1 MDKPQKI
8 FIELTRNYDR
18 EIPEF
23 ISQFRRMN
31 FNVQSYYGN
40 DYNIM
45 PKDIIDEMF
54 EHCNFAVSCVSPIT
68 ARMIDAAPELR
79 LICAFGAG
87 FDQIDVEA
95 ATARGIP
102 VVNGRGGNAI
112 AVSEQ
117 VVGMMIALSRNFIKM
132 DHEMRKGLWRSG
144 LGLELHGKTVGIIG
158 MGAVGCELVRILH
171 HGFSMKILAH
181 DIRENSDMVQ
191 KYGVEYVD
199 IKTLCAQSDYIS
211 IHTPLFPSTRG
222 LIGREEIAL
231 MKPTAFLINTSRGG
245 VLDERAL
252 LVALNNRS
260 IAGAG
265 LDVFEQEPY
274 RTNHFAQFDNVITT
288 THCAA
293 NTPETAHRIAKLLT
307 DCIHD
312 VLNGDRPRCN
322 VINPE
327 VYSGS

>member
-1 MDKPQKI
+1 MGRSQKI
-8 FIELTRNYDR
+8 FIEITRNYDR

-31 FNVQSYYGN
+31 FEVQSYYGN
-40 DYNIM
+40 DYDIM
-45 PKDIIDEMF
+45 PKDIINEMF
-54 EHCNFAVSCVSPIT
+54 EHCGYAVSCISPVT
-68 ARMIDAAPELR
+68 ARMIDLAQDLK

-87 FDQIDVEA
+87 FDHIDVEA

-117 VVGMMIALSRNFIKM
+117 VIGMMIALSRNFIKM
-132 DHEMRKGLWRSG
+132 DHEMRRGLWRSG

-158 MGAVGCELVRILH
+158 MGAVGCELARILR
-171 HGFSMKILAH
+171 HGFCMNVLACDVH
-181 DIRENSDMVQ
+181 ENQSVIRE
-191 KYGVEYVD
+191 YGVQYVD
-199 IKTLCAQSDYIS
+199 IGTLCAQSDYIS
-211 IHTPLFPSTRG
+211 IHVPLFPSTRG
-222 LIGREEIAL
+222 LVGREEIAL
-231 MKPTAFLINTSRGG
+231 MKPSAFLINTSRGG

-252 LVALNNRS
+252 LAALNNRA

-274 RTNHFAQFDNVITT
+274 RNNYFAEFDNVITT

-293 NTPETAHRIAKLLT
+293 NTPETAHRIAELLT
-307 DCIHD
+307 GCIHD
-312 VLNGDRPRCN
+312 VMEGRRPRCN
-322 VINPE
+322 VVNPE
-327 VYSGS
+327 IYERN

>member
-1 MDKPQKI
+1 MGKPQKI
-8 FIELTRNYDR
+8 FFEITRNYDR
-18 EIPEF
+18 QVPEF
-23 ISQFRRMN
+23 ISQFRRMG
-31 FNVQSYYGN
+31 FDVQSYYGN
-40 DYNIM
+40 DYDIM

-54 EHCNFAVSCVSPIT
+54 ADCDIAVSCISPVT
-68 ARMIDAAPELR
+68 ARMINLSHNLR

-87 FDQIDVEA
+87 FDHIDVDA

-117 VVGMMIALSRNFIKM
+117 VIGMMIALSRNFLKM
-132 DHEMRKGLWRSG
+132 DHEMRKGLWRSQ
-144 LGLELHGKTVGIIG
+144 LGLELHGKTVGVIG
-158 MGAVGCELVRILH
+158 MGAVGCELARILH
-171 HGFSMKILAH
+171 CGFDAKILAC
-181 DIRENSDMVQ
+181 DVRENPEVIK
-191 KYGVEYVD
+191 KYGVAYVD
-199 IKTLCAQSDYIS
+199 MKTLCSQSDYVS

-222 LIGREEIAL
+222 LVGKEEIAL
-231 MKPTAFLINTSRGG
+231 MKRSAFLINTSRGG

-252 LVALNNRS
+252 LGALNNRS

-274 RTNHFAQFDNVITT
+274 RNNQFAAFDNVITT

-293 NTPETAHRIAKLLT
+293 NTPETADRIAKLLT
-307 DCIHD
+307 ECIHD
-312 VLNGDRPRCN
+312 ILGGRKPRHN

-327 VYSGS
+327 VYENR